1 MWRPW
6 SKGLELLGRI
16 RLRAPFRWRRT
27 LRVGDPNAP
36 DAMASTGWREYLDAE
51 RLYDVWGPHPESAWS
66 AFHCVPL
73 FAALDSLRHAEI
85 GPARLPEPGDPKAWP
100 GEFIQTVEPM
110 APPADSPAPQDP
122 FAPRPPELVAL
133 PPGARQGAPP
143 PPWLTRDTWT
153 ILDLPGPRAVEAAVW
168 LVEAAGCQPVCTFD
182 NWPHPKGVLKAE
194 HVLAEL
200 LRWATTMA
208 VARRSLDPSAP
219 PVWICDSE
227 RLGRLKPRPGDF
239 DNRYYLD
246 DSILPGVDLLR
257 RAGLRRAIYV
267 TAVEKEPLVDLDG
280 YFRDLIAAGFGVL
293 QVTLSDP
300 ALEPS
305 PLRLPAV
312 PRMPPSD
319 FRRSGA
325 GGFGQDVPHP
335 SSGGGGG

>member
-16 RLRAPFRWRRT
+16 RLKVPFRWRRT
-27 LRVGDPNAP
+27 LRVGDPHAP
-36 DAMASTGWREYLDAE
+36 DAMASTGWRAYLDPE
-51 RLYDVWGPHPESAWS
+51 RLYDVWGPHPESPWT

-73 FAALDSLRHAEI
+73 FAALDSLRHSEI
-85 GPARLPEPGDPKAWP
+85 GPARLPEPGDSKSWP
-100 GEFIQTVEPM
+100 GEFIQAVEP
-110 APPADSPAPQDP
+110 APAPDP
-122 FAPRPPELVAL
+122 FAPPPTELVAL
-133 PPGARQGAPP
+133 PPGARPGAPP

-182 NWPHPKGVLKAE
+182 NWPHSKGVLRAE
-194 HVLAEL
+194 TVLAEL
-200 LRWATTMA
+200 LRWATTMSA
-208 VARRSLDPSAP
+208 ARRALDANAP

-227 RLGRLKPRPGDF
+227 RLGAKTPRPGDF

-267 TAVEKEPLVDLDG
+267 TAVEKEPLLDLDG
-280 YFRDLIAAGFGVL
+280 YFRDLISTGFGVL

-300 ALEPS
+300 LLEPG

-312 PRMPPSD
+312 PRNPPSD

-335 SSGGGGG
+335 SSGGGSSG

>member
-6 SKGLELLGRI
+6 SRGLELLGRI
-16 RLRAPFRWRRT
+16 RLKVPFNWRRT

-36 DAMASTGWREYLDAE
+36 DAMAGTGWRDYLEAE
-51 RLYDVWGPHPESAWS
+51 RLYDVWGPHPDSAWT

-85 GPARLPEPGDPKAWP
+85 GPARLPEPGDQRTWP
-100 GEFIQTVEPM
+100 GEFIQAVEP
-110 APPADSPAPQDP
+110 APAPDP
-122 FAPRPPELVAL
+122 FAPPPPELVAL
-133 PPGARQGAPP
+133 PPGARPGAPP

-153 ILDLPGPRAVEAAVW
+153 ILDVPGPRAVEAAVW
-168 LVEAAGCQPVCTFD
+168 LVEASGCQPVCTFD

-208 VARRSLDPSAP
+208 AARRSLDAAAP

-227 RLGRLKPRPGDF
+227 RLGAKAPTPGEF

-246 DSILPGVDLLR
+246 DSILPGVELLR
-257 RAGLRRAIYV
+257 SAGLRRAIYV
-267 TAVEKEPLVDLDG
+267 TATEKEPLPDLDG
-280 YFRDLIAAGFGVL
+280 YFRDLLGAGFSVL
-293 QVTLSDP
+293 QVPLSDP
-300 ALEPS
+300 LLEPGR
-305 PLRLPAV
+305 LRLPAF
-312 PRMPPSD
+312 PRPAPSD

-335 SSGGGGG
+335 SSGGGGGG